1 MLSYPRNISIYLCNR
16 YIDMRR
22 SFDGLCGEVINAMHH
37 NPIQGDMYVFY
48 NRRRDKI
55 KLLFF
60 DGDGYWIFYKRL
72 EMGTFEM
79 PRRLTT
85 EGSISLSHE
94 ELMLIL
100 SGIELG
106 SIRKRKRYKLSA

>member
-1 MLSYPRNISIYLCNR
+1 MFNYSSNVSIYLSDR
-16 YIDMRR
+16 FVDFRK
-22 SFDGLCGEVINAMHH
+22 SFDGLCGEVENYMGH
-37 NPIQGDMYVFY
+37 NPLSGAVFVFY

-60 DGDGYWIFYKRL
+60 DRDGYWIHYKRL
-72 EMGTFEM
+72 ERGTFEM
-79 PRRLTT
+79 PLCRGTNR
-85 EGSISLSHE
+85 SFSLSNQ

-106 SIRKRKRYKLSA
+106 SIKKRKRYKLSI